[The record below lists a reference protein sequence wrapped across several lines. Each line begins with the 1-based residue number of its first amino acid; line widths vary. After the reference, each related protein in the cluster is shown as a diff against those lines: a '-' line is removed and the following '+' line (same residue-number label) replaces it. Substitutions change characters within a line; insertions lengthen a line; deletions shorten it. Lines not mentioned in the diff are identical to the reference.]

1 MQETFRTPGGTE
13 VPAVTADEMREVDRV
28 AVEETGPTLHSMME
42 NAGRSLAETV
52 VEYRGSREPVVV
64 LAGGGGNGGG
74 GLVAARHLANHGV
87 PVEVVLDRPPGEY
100 EGVTGQQLATVRA
113 TGVPV
118 DAGTTTVPASGVA
131 VDALVGYSL
140 RGGPRGRVA
149 TLVEAL
155 DGRDD
160 PVVSL
165 DVPTGVDATTGE
177 RPGASVTADHTL
189 TLALPK
195 TGLDGLESSLSVAD
209 VGIPAVV
216 YDRAGV
222 AYASPF
228 GEGYRVPLD

>member
-28 AVEETGPTLHSMME
+28 AVEETGPPLPSMME
-42 NAGRSLAETV
+42 NAGRSLAATV
-52 VEYRGSREPVVV
+52 VEHRESRASVVV
-64 LAGGGGNGGG
+64 LAGSGGNGGG
-74 GLVAARHLANHGV
+74 GLVAARHLSNHGV
-87 PVEVVLDRPPGEY
+87 PVEVVLDRPPGEF
-100 EGVTGQQLATVRA
+100 EGVTEQQLTTLRA
-113 TGVPV
+113 AGISADARTSAVP
-118 DAGTTTVPASGVA
+118 GSGVV

-140 RGGPRGRVA
+140 RGAPRGRVA
-149 TLVEAL
+149 TLVGAL
-155 DGRDD
+155 DGRRG

-177 RPGASVTADHTL
+177 RPGPAVEPDHTL

-195 TGLDGLESSLSVAD
+195 TGLRGLDGSLSVAD
-209 VGIPAVV
+209 VGIPGVV

-222 AYASPF
+222 DYASPF